1 MAIITKI
8 REKSGVAIILITL
21 GLALF
26 LVGSDLLMGNSQLF
40 GGGKQTIGEIDGKE
54 IAYQEF
60 LDKTEELKNKY
71 AISIGRQPSEEEMT
85 FVRREAWNEL
95 VYKYALQ
102 KDFEKLALQASPEEV
117 KDMVQGNNLHPLIA
131 QRFTNPQTGEIDRN
145 MIVQYLK
152 TLPQNQEEYLQ
163 FAMFENSLPME
174 RTREKYAQLFAL
186 STYIPTAEGKREYI
200 EQNNRISGNILF
212 VPYSS
217 IPDTEVKVTDDLL
230 KAYFDK
236 NKAKFKRNANRA
248 IEYVSFPI
256 TASAADSTDIKA
268 ELEKLKAE
276 FATTDSDTSFTSENS
291 DGARNFRLLRP
302 GELPEEIKN
311 EVLEPK
317 KVWGTFID
325 QKNNRFVIHKLVS
338 IEEDS
343 VAFAKAS
350 HILFAA
356 DSTSDKAKIK
366 KDAEDV
372 LKQINEGGDFGYLA
386 SRYNT
391 DATRNTNGSLG
402 WIKENDPAFDK
413 NFMAAVMAAGKTGVL
428 AQIVESKFGYHII
441 KIDAQRSK
449 TLYKIA
455 SVSKEIASS
464 EATRSKAYEQA
475 GKVAE
480 ATNAK
485 EYVDKVKNIPGLI
498 SLQALSI
505 SKEANN
511 INNLTGSRIREII
524 RWAYDEERKLGD
536 ISNIFELEDAYI
548 VALLRDT
555 NEEGEAR
562 LEDVKETVT
571 QSVKDEL
578 KAKYIMAKISNPK
591 APLDDI
597 AKSFKDVSVASV
609 DNLSIQSMQIRGVGA
624 ANKTIGRAFAS
635 KKGDRIGPV
644 EESTGVVMMD
654 ITNVDE
660 AGEVADY
667 KTYKDRVVERRV
679 SQLESKVL
687 RAVKKLADVK
697 DEIAKYY

>member
-26 LVGSDLLMGNSQLF
+26 LVGSDLLMGNSRFF

-54 IAYQEF
+54 IGYQEF

-71 AISIGRQPSEEEMT
+71 AISIGRQPSEEEMS

-102 KDFEKLALQASPEEV
+102 KDFDKLALQATPDEV

-152 TLPQNQEEYLQ
+152 TIPQNQEEYLQ

-186 STYIPTAEGKREYI
+186 STYVPTAEGKREYI
-200 EQNNRISGNILF
+200 EQNNRISGNMLF
-212 VPYSS
+212 IPYSS
-217 IPDTEVKVTDDLL
+217 IPDTEIKVTDDLL

-236 NKAKFKRNANRA
+236 NKAKFKRNENRA

-256 TASAADSTDIKA
+256 TASAADSADAKT
-268 ELEKLKAE
+268 ELEKLKTAFAE
-276 FATTDSDTSFTSENS
+276 TDSDTTFTTENS
-291 DGARNFRLLRP
+291 DAARNFRLSRP

-325 QKNNRFVIHKLVS
+325 QKNNRYVIHKLVS
-338 IEEDS
+338 IEDDS

-350 HILFAA
+350 HILFAT

-372 LKQINEGGDFGYLA
+372 LKQINEGADFGYLA

-413 NFMAAVMAAGKTGVL
+413 SFMAAVMSAGKAGVL

-441 KIDAQRSK
+441 KIDAVKSK

-455 SVSKEIASS
+455 SVSKEISSS

-480 ATNAK
+480 ATNPK
-485 EYVDKVKNIPGLI
+485 EYVDKVKEIPGLI
-498 SLQALSI
+498 SLQALTI
-505 SKEANN
+505 SKDGNN

-524 RWAYDEERKLGD
+524 RWSYDDERKLGD

-548 VALLRDT
+548 VALLRDK
-555 NEEGEAR
+555 NEEGEAK

-571 QSVKDEL
+571 QAVKDEL
-578 KAKYIMAKISNPK
+578 KAKYITAKISNPK
-591 APLDDI
+591 AALEEI
-597 AKSFKDVSVASV
+597 AKSFKDVGVASV

-624 ANKTIGRAFAS
+624 ANKTIGRAFAA
-635 KKGDRIGPV
+635 KKGDRVGPI
-644 EESTGVVMMD
+644 EESAGVVILD

-679 SQLESKVL
+679 SQLESKIL